1 MKFLQEITSLRLTE
15 VQRLVLLSIF
25 TSPTESLSKEFISG
39 KLNLVEAADFLLK
52 YNLINQTPEG
62 FITTER
68 GKQELIQ
75 YNLIDE
81 SDQLTEDGQ
90 ALLDASSEYSSYYTY

>member
-39 KLNLVEAADFLLK
+39 KLNLVEAAEFLLK
-52 YNLINQTPEG
+52 YNLISQTPEG

-90 ALLDASSEYSSYYTY
+90 ALLDASSDYSSYYTY